1 MSEPEKFL
9 DRWSRRKREAADES
23 KSDLPAPVEAA
34 DAATAPPPDGEA
46 KQAAAE
52 DAFDPASLPPIESI
66 TAESDVRA
74 FLKPGVPPELT
85 RAALR
90 RAWSADPA
98 IRDFIGLVENGWD
111 FNDPYGVPGFGPM
124 PAGEDVGRL
133 LAQAIGAPPAAEP
146 DTPLQV
152 ARAPGNSGQNPMQQ
166 ADPGPAQ
173 KLPQDQPAPNE
184 ELAATEK
191 VPVQRSEEAVASQ
204 NNSSEREDVPPS
216 RRRGHGGALPKL

>member
-9 DRWSRRKREAADES
+9 DRWSRRKREAGDAS
-23 KSDLPAPVEAA
+23 PPAEAEKP
-34 DAATAPPPDGEA
+34 AAVPPPDSEA
-46 KQAAAE
+46 KEAAAE
-52 DAFDPASLPPIESI
+52 AVFDPASLPPIESI
-66 TAESDVRA
+66 TAQSDVRA

-124 PAGEDVGRL
+124 PAGEDVSRL
-133 LAQAIGAPPAAEP
+133 LAQAIGAPTAAEP

-152 ARAPGNSGQNPMQQ
+152 ARAPSNSGQNPMQQ
-166 ADPGPAQ
+166 ADPEPTQ

-191 VPVQRSEEAVASQ
+191 VPVQRSDEDIASQ
-204 NNSSEREDVPPS
+204 NNSDERENFPPS
-216 RRRGHGGALPKL
+216 RQRGHGGALPKL